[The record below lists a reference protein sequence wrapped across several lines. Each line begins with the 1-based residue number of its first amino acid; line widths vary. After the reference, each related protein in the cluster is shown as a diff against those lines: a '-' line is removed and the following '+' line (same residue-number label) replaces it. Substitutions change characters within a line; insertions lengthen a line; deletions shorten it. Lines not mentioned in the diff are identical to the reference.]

1 MEWTSKGCVYLWYT
15 VLPISKTLFSTLNGI
30 PTLISTRILP
40 VAHYLLPY
48 DHRVGFSQWWT
59 IAVTFLSRCSATPSS
74 MAEINTQPLFNQ
86 TVSADYLALIHRFDY
101 LGLINLEIGEEIRR
115 LILNRQCNIE
125 NIDLKMDDKGN
136 TNYFVR
142 IILEILSVREGE
154 ISSKLINFDTGNYFV
169 ELKETLIRLK
179 IPVELHNEN
188 TSGQIQQ
195 DGGLTDI
202 RNR

>member
-1 MEWTSKGCVYLWYT
+1 
-15 VLPISKTLFSTLNGI
+15 
-30 PTLISTRILP
+30 
-40 VAHYLLPY
+40 
-48 DHRVGFSQWWT
+48 
-59 IAVTFLSRCSATPSS
+59 

-125 NIDLKMDDKGN
+125 KIDLKMDDKGN

-188 TSGQIQQ
+188 ASGQIQQ

>member
-1 MEWTSKGCVYLWYT
+1 
-15 VLPISKTLFSTLNGI
+15 
-30 PTLISTRILP
+30 
-40 VAHYLLPY
+40 
-48 DHRVGFSQWWT
+48 
-59 IAVTFLSRCSATPSS
+59 

-115 LILNRQCNIE
+115 LILNRHCNIE
-125 NIDLKMDDKGN
+125 KIDLKMDDKGN

-142 IILEILSVREGE
+142 IILEILREGE

-188 TSGQIQQ
+188 ASGQIQQ

>member
-1 MEWTSKGCVYLWYT
+1 
-15 VLPISKTLFSTLNGI
+15 
-30 PTLISTRILP
+30 
-40 VAHYLLPY
+40 
-48 DHRVGFSQWWT
+48 
-59 IAVTFLSRCSATPSS
+59 

-115 LILNRQCNIE
+115 RILNRQCNIE
-125 NIDLKMDDKGN
+125 KIDLKMDDKGN

-142 IILEILSVREGE
+142 IILEILREGE

-188 TSGQIQQ
+188 ASGQIQQ

>member
-1 MEWTSKGCVYLWYT
+1 
-15 VLPISKTLFSTLNGI
+15 
-30 PTLISTRILP
+30 
-40 VAHYLLPY
+40 
-48 DHRVGFSQWWT
+48 
-59 IAVTFLSRCSATPSS
+59 

-125 NIDLKMDDKGN
+125 KIDLKMDDKGN

-142 IILEILSVREGE
+142 IVLEILSVREGE